1 MVDPT
6 DEEMSALR
14 AALKMVAEIM
24 EEIGWATRLADLT
37 ESQVL
42 TLIEVAVTAFQDA
55 MRDSAAPT
63 STALEIP
70 F

>member
-6 DEEMSALR
+6 DQERSALR
-14 AALKMVAEIM
+14 SALKMVAEIM
-24 EEIGWATRLADLT
+24 EDIGWATRLADLT
-37 ESQVL
+37 ETQVL

-55 MRDSAAPT
+55 MRELTIPPNT
-63 STALEIP
+63 PEIP

>member
-55 MRDSAAPT
+55 MRDSAARTPNT
-63 STALEIP
+63 LEIP